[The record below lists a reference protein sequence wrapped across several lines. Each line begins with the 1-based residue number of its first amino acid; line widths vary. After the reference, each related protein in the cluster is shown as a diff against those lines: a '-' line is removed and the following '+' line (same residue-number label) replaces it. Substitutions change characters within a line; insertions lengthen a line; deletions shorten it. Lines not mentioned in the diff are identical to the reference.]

1 MNSVMLDL
9 GFIKIYWYSFFI
21 LMGVI
26 VGYKLAINESQKF
39 KIPKDSFMF

>member
-21 LMGVI
+21 LMNHKNLK
-26 VGYKLAINESQKF
+26 YQK
-39 KIPKDSFMF
+39 II